1 LIENA
6 PAILPVHGYCAGSI
20 LKAVV
25 KSTCLKPSKLLGVLV
40 AAILLS
46 ACSSAPT
53 DVGDGGKGKGKGK
66 GKNGAGG
73 TVPVEVAQV
82 TLKNVP
88 VDISVVGNVEAYSVV
103 AVRAQTGGMLTK
115 VNFQEGDYVKKDD
128 VLFLIDRKPLE
139 GQMNSARANVAKSN
153 ALLKQAQAQL
163 LRDTASADYAR
174 DQAQRYQKGVDEGV
188 FAKEQAEQLKSS
200 AAAQAQIVEADRAAI
215 GSAEAQIAADQSA
228 INNLNIQLGYT
239 TVPAPIDGR
248 TGNIS
253 QKAGNIITASTT
265 DLAIINQ
272 VEPIYVTFSVPEARL
287 ADVKRYSDS
296 GKLTVTA
303 RAQDGTGDIEQG
315 QLSFIDNS
323 VDTSTGTIKLK
334 GTFQNKAHKLW
345 PGQFVN
351 VVLRLTMRN
360 NAVVV
365 PNQAVQTG
373 QDGTYVYVVGEDR
386 GVTVVPV
393 KTGPR
398 IDQDMVIEDGLHGGE
413 TVVTEG
419 QLRLQPGTKVQI
431 RDAQSGDGRPRS
443 SP

>member
-1 LIENA
+1 M
-6 PAILPVHGYCAGSI
+6 
-20 LKAVV
+20 
-25 KSTCLKPSKLLGVLV
+25 KSTCLQPSKLLGVLV
-40 AAILLS
+40 AAILLAS
-46 ACSSAPT
+46 CSSAPT

-66 GKNGAGG
+66 GKNAGG
-73 TVPVEVAQV
+73 TVPVEVAKV
-82 TLKNVP
+82 VLKNVP

-103 AVRAQTGGMLTK
+103 TIRAQTGGMLTK

-128 VLFLIDRKPLE
+128 VLFLIDRKPLD
-139 GQMNSARANVAKSN
+139 GQMKSAVASLQKSTALELQAEANLNRDAANAK
-153 ALLKQAQAQL
+153 
-163 LRDTASADYAR
+163 YAR
-174 DQAQRYQKGVDEGV
+174 EQTERYLKLVEQGI
-188 FAKEQAEQLKSS
+188 FAKEQGEQLKSNADS
-200 AAAQAQIVEADRAAI
+200 LAQLLVADQAAI
-215 GSAEAQIAADQSA
+215 NSAKAQMESDQSA

-239 TVPAPIDGR
+239 SVYAPIDGR

-272 VEPIYVTFSVPEARL
+272 VEPIYVTFSVPEAKL
-287 ADVKRYSDS
+287 ADIKRYSDN
-296 GKLTVTA
+296 GKLGVTA
-303 RAQDGTGDIEQG
+303 RAQDGTGDIDQG
-315 QLSFIDNS
+315 ELSFIDNT
-323 VDTSTGTIKLK
+323 VDTSTGTIRLK

-351 VVLRLTMRN
+351 VGLRLTMRN

-386 GVTVVPV
+386 TVTVVPV

-398 IDQDMVIEDGLHGGE
+398 IDQDMVIDQGLTGGE

-419 QLRLQPGTKVQI
+419 QLRLQPGSKVQI
-431 RDAQSGDGRPRS
+431 REPQTGDGRPRS

>member
-1 LIENA
+1 M
-6 PAILPVHGYCAGSI
+6 
-20 LKAVV
+20 
-25 KSTCLKPSKLLGVLV
+25 
-40 AAILLS
+40 
-46 ACSSAPT
+46 
-53 DVGDGGKGKGKGK
+53 
-66 GKNGAGG
+66 
-73 TVPVEVAQV
+73 PVEVAKV
-82 TLKNVP
+82 VLKNVP

-103 AVRAQTGGMLTK
+103 TIRAQTGGMLTN
-115 VNFQEGDYVKKDD
+115 VNFQEGDYVKKDS

-139 GQMNSARANVAKSN
+139 GQMRSAVANLQKSTALELQAEANLNRDAANAK
-153 ALLKQAQAQL
+153 
-163 LRDTASADYAR
+163 YAR
-174 DQAQRYQKGVDEGV
+174 EQTDRYLKGVEQGI
-188 FAKEQAEQLKSS
+188 FAKEQGEQLKSNADS
-200 AAAQAQIVEADRAAI
+200 LAQLLEADRAAI
-215 GSAEAQIAADQSA
+215 NSAKAQMESDQSA

-239 TVPAPIDGR
+239 IVPAPMDGR

-253 QKAGNIITASTT
+253 QKAGNIITAGTT
-265 DLAIINQ
+265 DLAVINQ

-287 ADVKRYSDS
+287 ADIKRYSDN
-296 GKLTVTA
+296 GKLGVTA
-303 RAQDGTGDIEQG
+303 RAQDGSGDIEQG
-315 QLSFIDNS
+315 ELTFIDNS

-351 VVLRLTMRN
+351 VGLRLTMRN

-386 GVTVVPV
+386 TVSVVPI

-398 IDQDMVIEDGLHGGE
+398 IDQDMVIDEGLKGGE

-419 QLRLQPGTKVQI
+419 QLRLQPGSKVQI
-431 RDAQSGDGRPRS
+431 REPQTGDGRPRS

>member
-1 LIENA
+1 MCGQYTED
-6 PAILPVHGYCAGSI
+6 C
-20 LKAVV
+20 V
-25 KSTCLKPSKLLGVLV
+25 KSTCLPSKLLGALV
-40 AAILLS
+40 AILLLAS
-46 ACSSAPT
+46 CALSGCGSAPT
-53 DVGDGGKGKGKGK
+53 DVGDGGGKGKGKGK
-66 GKNGAGG
+66 GKNAGG
-73 TVPVEVAQV
+73 GAVPVEVAKV
-82 TLKNVP
+82 VLKNVP

-103 AVRAQTGGMLTK
+103 TVRAQTGGMLTK

-128 VLFLIDRKPLE
+128 LLFVIDRKPLE
-139 GQMNSARANVAKSN
+139 GQMNSARANLAKSS

-174 DQAQRYQKGVDEGV
+174 DQAGRYQKGVDEGV

-200 AAAQAQIVEADRAAI
+200 AAAQMQILEADRAAI
-215 GSAEAQIAADQSA
+215 SSAEAQISADQSA

-239 TVPAPIDGR
+239 TVEAPIEGR

-253 QKAGNIITASTT
+253 QKAGNIVTAGTT
-265 DLAIINQ
+265 DLAIINH

-287 ADVKRYSDS
+287 ADVKRYSEN
-296 GKLTVTA
+296 GKLVVTA
-303 RAQDGTGDIEQG
+303 RAQDGSGDIEQG
-315 QLSFIDNS
+315 QLSFIDSS

-334 GTFQNKAHKLW
+334 GTFQNKSHKLW

-351 VVLRLTMRN
+351 VGLRLTMRN

-373 QDGTYVYVVGEDR
+373 QDGTYVYVVGDDR
-386 GVTVVPV
+386 SVSVVPV

-398 IDQDMVIEDGLHGGE
+398 IDQDMVIDEGLKGGE

-419 QLRLQPGTKVQI
+419 QLRLQPGSKVQI
-431 RDAQSGDGRPRS
+431 RDQQTGDGRPRS

>member
-1 LIENA
+1 M
-6 PAILPVHGYCAGSI
+6 
-20 LKAVV
+20 

-53 DVGDGGKGKGKGK
+53 DAGDDGKGKGKGK
-66 GKNGAGG
+66 GKNGGG

-103 AVRAQTGGMLTK
+103 TVRAQTGGMLTK
-115 VNFQEGDYVKKDD
+115 VNFEEGDYVKKND

-139 GQMNSARANVAKSN
+139 GQMKSAMANLQKST
-153 ALLKQAQAQL
+153 ALELQAEANL
-163 LRDTASADYAR
+163 NRDTANAKYAR
-174 DQAQRYQKGVDEGV
+174 EQTERYMKLVEAGI
-188 FAKEQAEQLKSS
+188 FAKEQGEQLKSN
-200 AAAQAQIVEADRAAI
+200 ADALAQLLNADQAAI
-215 GSAEAQIAADQSA
+215 NSAKAQMESDQSA

-239 TVPAPIDGR
+239 NVNAPMDGR
-248 TGNIS
+248 TGNVQ

-265 DLAIINQ
+265 DLAVINQ

-287 ADVKRYSDS
+287 ADVKRYSDNN
-296 GKLTVTA
+296 KLSVTA
-303 RAQDGTGDIEQG
+303 RAQDGSGEIETGE
-315 QLSFIDNS
+315 LTFIDNS

-351 VVLRLTMRN
+351 VGLRLTMRN

-373 QDGTYVYVVGEDR
+373 QDGTYVYVVGGDR
-386 GVTVVPV
+386 TVTVVPV
-393 KTGPR
+393 TTGPR
-398 IDQDMVIEDGLHGGE
+398 IDQDMVIDQGLKGGE

-419 QLRLQPGTKVQI
+419 QLRLQPGSKVQV
-431 RDAQSGDGRPRS
+431 RGEPQTGDGRPRS

>member
-1 LIENA
+1 
-6 PAILPVHGYCAGSI
+6 
-20 LKAVV
+20 V
-25 KSTCLKPSKLLGVLV
+25 KSIFLQPLRPIGVLV
-40 AAILLS
+40 AAILLAS
-46 ACSSAPT
+46 CALSSCGSAPT

-66 GKNGAGG
+66 GKNAGVG
-73 TVPVEVAQV
+73 GPVPVEVANV
-82 TLKNVP
+82 ALKNVP
-88 VDISVVGNVEAYSVV
+88 VEITVVGNVEAYSIVT
-103 AVRAQTGGMLTK
+103 VRAQTGGMLTK

-139 GQMNSARANVAKSN
+139 GQMKS
-153 ALLKQAQAQL
+153 AQANLQKSTAL
-163 LRDTASADYAR
+163 EIQAEANLSSDTANAKYAR
-174 DQAQRYQKGVDEGV
+174 EQAARYMKLVEDGI
-188 FAKEQAEQLKSS
+188 FAKEQGEQLKSN
-200 AAAQAQIVEADRAAI
+200 ADALAQRLEADKAAI
-215 GSAEAQIAADQSA
+215 NSAKAQMEADQSA

-239 TVPAPIDGR
+239 IVPAPMDGR

-253 QKAGNIITASTT
+253 QKAGNIVTASTT

-272 VEPIYVTFSVPEARL
+272 VEPIYVTFAVPEKSL
-287 ADVKRYSDS
+287 GDVKRYMAQ

-303 RAQDGTGDIEQG
+303 RAQDGSGDMETGELTFVD
-315 QLSFIDNS
+315 SS

-334 GTFQNKAHKLW
+334 GTFQNKDRKLW

-351 VVLRLTMRN
+351 VVLRLTTRN

-386 GVTVVPV
+386 AVSVVPV

-398 IDQDMVIEDGLHGGE
+398 IDQDMVIDEGLHGGE

-419 QLRLQPGTKVQI
+419 QLRLQPGSRVQI
-431 RDAQSGDGRPRS
+431 RDQQTGDGRPRS